1 MNFDPHLVLNE
12 ELPTKKY
19 ESYSVNNNSVN
30 TDTLDEPVLDT
41 VVKKCPLRRETSKRS
56 MIRST

>member
-1 MNFDPHLVLNE
+1 MNFDPHVVLNE

-19 ESYSVNNNSVN
+19 ESYAGGNNSVN

-41 VVKKCPLRRETSKRS
+41 VVKNC
-56 MIRST
+56 

>member
-1 MNFDPHLVLNE
+1 MIFDPQVVLNE

-19 ESYSVNNNSVN
+19 ESYSGGDGSVN

-41 VVKKCPLRRETSKRS
+41 VVMNRPYRSETFKKS
-56 MIRST
+56 MIR